1 MSVWSIV
8 NPISTFTYLKCQFE
22 LFKIIM
28 TQLQTVV
35 LTAGLT
41 IITVIKYPNFFSFSF
56 SWIVLLFY
64 STIKGKIKTG
74 LNNFHVVFH

>member
-56 SWIVLLFY
+56 SWIVLSFY